1 MRIMCECSIC
11 ESLVR
16 QFSARL
22 RPVGYSVKPSA
33 RHHRATAWCGTNS
46 KSGVEMGEL
55 DAESSG
61 WPLETSVSLSPDRPA
76 ADSAVLWQQI
86 KPGHATP
93 PEVADAQPG

>member
-1 MRIMCECSIC
+1 
-11 ESLVR
+11 
-16 QFSARL
+16 
-22 RPVGYSVKPSA
+22 
-33 RHHRATAWCGTNS
+33 
-46 KSGVEMGEL
+46 MGEL

-61 WPLETSVSLSPDRPA
+61 WQLETSVSLSPDRPA